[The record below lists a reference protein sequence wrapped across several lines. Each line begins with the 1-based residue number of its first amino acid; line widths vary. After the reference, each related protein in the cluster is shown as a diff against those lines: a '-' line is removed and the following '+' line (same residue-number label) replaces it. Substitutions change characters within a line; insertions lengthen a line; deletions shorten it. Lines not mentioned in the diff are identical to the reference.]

1 MNKKILYILLLLI
14 PLMSFGQYNFSGPHS
29 NNQVWYLFQVAP
41 QYMATK
47 SNFDISFS
55 SDGTSMYVLGG
66 NYSTHVYQYSLGA
79 AWNTR
84 SCTYYSACSVSN
96 EESTPHAM
104 FFKPDGTKLY
114 VLGTN
119 TDKIFQYTLS
129 TAWLISSATYDE
141 KYFYVGGSENIPTAL
156 FFKPDGSKVFFLGQ
170 QNKTV
175 YVLSLLTSWDIST
188 SNLKAEEYDFSSEEI
203 YPHSLWFHDDGLIMY
218 VQGIR
223 KDKIYKYSL
232 STAWTLPG
240 NGATVTLVDS
250 FQISKD
256 EAQGIY
262 INPDELKLYTVGV
275 GNVNTYYFNEPFS
288 IPANVN
294 LKNGL
299 ISCWEFDETSGTTAY
314 DAHGDNDLTIAGG
327 ATINQTGKINKAYSY
342 DGTNDQLNLASAS
355 DFEGL
360 TGLTVSAWVYSSYTT
375 TRDEYRIIVSK
386 LHSSWESPYYQF
398 QLRVRHGAYDRY
410 EFVVGSSSTF
420 GLVVSDNDT
429 YLRDQWVHLL
439 GYWHNNGTMKLYV
452 NGTLVDDAPSA
463 SVTTATGSA
472 TSSFTIG
479 DDDDAYSGNKNWS
492 GIIDQVAI
500 YNRVLNESEIKAL
513 YNSGN
518 GKAYSTW

>member
-14 PLMSFGQYNFSGPHS
+14 PLMSFGQYNFSGTHS

-66 NYSTHVYQYSLGA
+66 DYSAHIYQYSLGA

-96 EESTPHAM
+96 EESTPYGM

-114 VLGTN
+114 VLGTGSDN
-119 TDKIFQYTLS
+119 ICQYTLS
-129 TAWLISSATYDE
+129 TAWLASTANYDK

-188 SNLKAEEYDFSSEEI
+188 SNLEAEEYDFSSEEI

-232 STAWTLPG
+232 STAWTLPDPW

-288 IPANVN
+288 IPANVK

-314 DAHGDNDLTIAGG
+314 DAHGDNDLTIGSG
-327 ATINQTGKINKAYSY
+327 VDINESGILGTSFYYSDGTSDYLKKTSFYSLSGSTSFSFSFWLKPVANERNHFVSIRDGTSYIPGFFVSAQPSSTDPLIPPRASLSDGTYSVICDSTTSLINDTAWHFLVVTY
-342 DGTNDQLNLASAS
+342 DGSTETMQFYIDNVLEDTSVAS
-355 DFEGL
+355 
-360 TGLTVSAWVYSSYTT
+360 
-375 TRDEYRIIVSK
+375 
-386 LHSSWESPYYQF
+386 
-398 QLRVRHGAYDRY
+398 
-410 EFVVGSSSTF
+410 
-420 GLVVSDNDT
+420 
-429 YLRDQWVHLL
+429 
-439 GYWHNNGTMKLYV
+439 GTM
-452 NGTLVDDAPSA
+452 GTLS
-463 SVTTATGSA
+463 SNLYIGHGS
-472 TSSFTIG
+472 G
-479 DDDDAYSGNKNWS
+479 YSTHRFKGH
-492 GIIDQVAI
+492 IDQVGFWTK
-500 YNRVLNESEIKAL
+500 VLNASEVSYL